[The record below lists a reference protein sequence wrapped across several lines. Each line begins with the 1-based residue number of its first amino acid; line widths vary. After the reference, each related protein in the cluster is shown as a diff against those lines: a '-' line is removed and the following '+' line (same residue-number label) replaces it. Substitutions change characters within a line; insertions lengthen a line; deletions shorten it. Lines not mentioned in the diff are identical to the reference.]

1 MDDLAAFLLPIWVT
15 VLTGY
20 AVICGLNAS
29 EPDAPWWL
37 RWPLPIWNAI
47 AHSWRRPAPAPAR
60 PDYAK
65 IAMLEHEIF
74 GIEPEPGT
82 SAAAAINLQR
92 AFAPLLR
99 RDPAVCLTKNCAGE
113 TTEIR
118 LWSGALA
125 RRIHRCEKPE

>member
-1 MDDLAAFLLPIWVT
+1 MDVLLTLAICLMV
-15 VLTGY
+15 GY
-20 AVICGLNAS
+20 GCLCGLLADD
-29 EPDAPWWL
+29 EAVPRWL

-47 AHSWRRPAPAPAR
+47 AKSWRRPAPVAAR

-65 IAMLEHEIF
+65 IAMLEYELF
-74 GIEPEPGT
+74 GIQPEPGT
-82 SAAAAINLQR
+82 SAAAAVNLQG

-99 RDPAVCLTKNCAGE
+99 HDPAVCLMKNCAGE

-125 RRIHRCEKPE
+125 RRIHRCERP